1 MLVDHQLLEE
11 EDVVL
16 ALNIT
21 VAKKIRRLLML
32 RKNYSTKKKVSQ

>member
-16 ALNIT
+16 ALKIT
-21 VAKKIRRLLML
+21 IAQKIKRLLML
-32 RKNYSTKKKVSQ
+32 RKNYSTNKKVSQ